1 MSCDT
6 HSETKRGRR
15 CVAGGCSSTHLD
27 GVSLHYFPFKKEP
40 HLVPKW
46 TAFVR
51 LKRKWPEGPTK
62 YSSLC
67 ELHFDDSCYPFEYRF
82 KKSQGIPVKNKVLNP
97 GSVPTKHH
105 PSVLGKRDLSSIEE
119 GEEKSNEREK
129 KERKRIRGAFVKR
142 ENFRIITEKTEVQN
156 KSMQEAEARK
166 SEEDSNCTMTD
177 NEINHHG
184 YQYSQTDE
192 IEKKENDIWFDLD
205 VEEELDNKEDL
216 SEDSSDH
223 EETDSDTIGTENA
236 GFGILPYQYEPYA
249 TSDEDASDN
258 SEADEE
264 DRTHNTDWCSCQCC
278 TIMASNTENRCCQEI
293 QQVKE
298 EISRTDTSLNCI
310 THHPGFRTVCLD
322 IHVLRTAYYQ
332 YRQQY
337 GGNLEESTKRHR
349 YTAYRQFVRWCW
361 GYLGKKVRV
370 VIPSCAVSKIRE
382 TFPLQPGETHTG
394 FNFAD

>member
-1 MSCDT
+1 MHIIVLIESEIRAILGSLADCHIPPSLNVFGPSKT
-6 HSETKRGRR
+6 PTQAHPWQASHLSIPGHS
-15 CVAGGCSSTHLD
+15 
-27 GVSLHYFPFKKEP
+27 
-40 HLVPKW
+40 
-46 TAFVR
+46 TAPNV
-51 LKRKWPEGPTK
+51 T
-62 YSSLC
+62 
-67 ELHFDDSCYPFEYRF
+67 
-82 KKSQGIPVKNKVLNP
+82 
-97 GSVPTKHH
+97 
-105 PSVLGKRDLSSIEE
+105 
-119 GEEKSNEREK
+119 GEEKVQRARPGFKLGPPESPVRTAKEETGLVSFGAKDLQAERN
-129 KERKRIRGAFVKR
+129 V
-142 ENFRIITEKTEVQN
+142 EVSRFNCQWPVGT
-156 KSMQEAEARK
+156 SM
-166 SEEDSNCTMTD
+166 EEHLTGDPGD
-177 NEINHHG
+177 LE
-184 YQYSQTDE
+184 
-192 IEKKENDIWFDLD
+192 ENDIWFDLD

-298 EISRTDTSLNCI
+298 EILRTDTSLNCI